1 MFFAVM
7 CTDKPDMDA
16 VREAEM
22 QAHTDYLMSHL
33 DKIIWAGARQREGE
47 AYGSFYLLRAASLAD
62 ARAFADADP
71 FAIAGVFASIEISDV
86 RRGIF
91 QPVLALGPAAETPP
105 GGPR

>member
-7 CTDKPDMDA
+7 CTDRADAEA

-33 DKIIWAGARQREGE
+33 DKIVWAGARQRDGE
-47 AYGSFYLLRAASLAD
+47 AYGSFYLLRAASEEE

-71 FAIAGVFASIEISDV
+71 FAIAGVFSSVEISDV

-91 QPVLALGPAAETPP
+91 QPVLALGPAAEAA
-105 GGPR
+105 GR